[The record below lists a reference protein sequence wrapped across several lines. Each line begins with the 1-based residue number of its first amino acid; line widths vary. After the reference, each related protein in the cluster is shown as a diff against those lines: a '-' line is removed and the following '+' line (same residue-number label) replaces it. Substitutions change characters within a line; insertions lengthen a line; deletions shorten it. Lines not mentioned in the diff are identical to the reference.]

1 MKKNIYRKKATI
13 IKYKMEYLKN
23 TLYINLEDRTDR
35 LLNVQN
41 ELKKIG
47 VEGKKFNAIKTKEG
61 AVGCTLSHIK
71 CLETAKENKLP
82 YVFICED
89 DIHFT
94 NPNLLMENLDRFS
107 KSGINWD
114 VIVIGGN
121 NAPPYKKISDFC
133 IQVLNIQTTTGYIV
147 REHYYD
153 SLIRNFKEGL
163 GFLLRN
169 PQNKREFAIDIYWKR
184 LQQDGK
190 WFMII
195 PPTVTQYEDYSNIEN
210 RVVNYDHLM
219 LDLDKEW
226 LFRRAPQMHSM
237 SYVLR

>member
-1 MKKNIYRKKATI
+1 
-13 IKYKMEYLKN
+13 MEFLEN
-23 TLYINLEDRTDR
+23 TYYINLEERTDR

-47 VEGKKFNAIKTKEG
+47 IEGKKLSAIKMKDG
-61 AVGCTLSHIK
+61 AVGCTFSHIK
-71 CLETAKENKLP
+71 CLEQAKENGFP

-121 NAPPYKKISDFC
+121 NAPPYKKTNDFC

-147 REHYYD
+147 KQHYYD
-153 SLIRNFKEGL
+153 KLIQNFKEGL
-163 GFLLRN
+163 GHLLRN

-184 LQQDGK
+184 LQQDDK

-210 RVVNYDHLM
+210 QVVNYDRLM

-226 LFRRAPQMHSM
+226 LYRRAPHMHSM